1 MHSVGA
7 SGEEPEIRR
16 RNWGGKILYEVRAVS
31 ETSIF
36 YQG

>member
-16 RNWGGKILYEVRAVS
+16 RNWGKILYEVRAVS